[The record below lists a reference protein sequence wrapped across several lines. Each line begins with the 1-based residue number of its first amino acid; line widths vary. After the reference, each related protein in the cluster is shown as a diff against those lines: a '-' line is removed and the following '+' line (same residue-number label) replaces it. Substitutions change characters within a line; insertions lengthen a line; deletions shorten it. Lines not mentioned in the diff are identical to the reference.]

1 MKAAFWSRRAFLSV
15 GALLPAGESLLN
27 GETLPSD
34 LRKFRDPATEF
45 DLVRLT
51 DPAHNSYLPPAHLR
65 SVSQRNNSLLFA
77 SDRGGTLQPYRVDT
91 KSGEI
96 RPTGS
101 LRELDV
107 STLSLLPD
115 DRSI

>member
-1 MKAAFWSRRAFLSV
+1 MKAAIWSRRSLLSA
-15 GALLPAGESLLN
+15 GALLPLGKLLLD

-51 DPAHNSYLPPAHLR
+51 DPAHSSLLPPAHLR
-65 SVSQRNNSLLFA
+65 SASQRSNAVLFS
-77 SDRGGTLQPYRVDT
+77 SDRSGTRQPYRVDT

-96 RPTGS
+96 RQIGNI
-101 LRELDV
+101 RALDS
-107 STLSLLPD
+107 STLS
-115 DRSI
+115 